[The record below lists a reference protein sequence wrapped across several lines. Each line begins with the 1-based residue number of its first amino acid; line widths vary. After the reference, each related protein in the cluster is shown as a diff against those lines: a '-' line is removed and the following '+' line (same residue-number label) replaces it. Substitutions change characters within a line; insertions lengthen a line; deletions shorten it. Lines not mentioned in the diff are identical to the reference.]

1 MVMPALR
8 ELVEVLNQDPRR
20 GPEQEYPLDWI
31 NLEAGA
37 VKLELNRQHVT
48 PDSVIPQGQSVL
60 LQRNGNMA
68 IDCLDEVHPTWLTTP
83 CWPPR
88 SLASISPAWT

>member
-1 MVMPALR
+1 
-8 ELVEVLNQDPRR
+8 VEVLNQDPRR

-48 PDSVIPQGQSVL
+48 PDRDPQGQAVL

-68 IDCLDEVHPTWLTTP
+68 IDCPTTCTPTWLTTP

-88 SLASISPAWT
+88 SSAWTSPAWT